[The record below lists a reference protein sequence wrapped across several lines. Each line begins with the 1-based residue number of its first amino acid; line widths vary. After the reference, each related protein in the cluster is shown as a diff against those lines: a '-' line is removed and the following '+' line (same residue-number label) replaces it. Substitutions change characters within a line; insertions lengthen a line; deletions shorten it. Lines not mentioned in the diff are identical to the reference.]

1 MSINKVLN
9 ILGGI
14 PRDLWLSYI
23 SNLTGPV
30 GFILRYHFW
39 KKKLGHLGRN
49 TRIDIGVCFQNPHMI
64 HIGDNCWI
72 DRGVM
77 LLAGLDNSSREKIVR
92 HIADFPGK
100 PGEVYIG
107 NNIHLGAGCIIS
119 GISQGV
125 YISDNCGLSAGCR
138 IYSFVNH
145 YKSSRNPA
153 NHDIY
158 FTPMVS
164 HDYQCIIE
172 GPVFIG
178 ANTGLALNAIIL
190 PGTRIGCDSFIAI
203 NSMVIGGTFD
213 ENILIAG
220 CPAKI
225 RGFRYPNK

>member
-1 MSINKVLN
+1 M
-9 ILGGI
+9 
-14 PRDLWLSYI
+14 D
-23 SNLTGPV
+23 
-30 GFILRYHFW
+30 
-39 KKKLGHLGRN
+39 
-49 TRIDIGVCFQNPHMI
+49 
-64 HIGDNCWI
+64 
-72 DRGVM
+72 
-77 LLAGLDNSSREKIVR
+77 
-92 HIADFPGK
+92 
-100 PGEVYIG
+100 
-107 NNIHLGAGCIIS
+107 CIIS

-164 HDYQCIIE
+164 HDRQCIIE

-178 ANTGLALNAIIL
+178 ANTGLALNTIIL

-220 CPAKI
+220 CPGKI
-225 RGFRYPNK
+225 RGCRYPNK